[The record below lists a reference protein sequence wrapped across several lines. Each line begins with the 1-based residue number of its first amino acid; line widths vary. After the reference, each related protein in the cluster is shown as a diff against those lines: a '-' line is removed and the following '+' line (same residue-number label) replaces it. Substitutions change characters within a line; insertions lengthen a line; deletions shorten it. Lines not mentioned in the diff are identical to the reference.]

1 MPYRPEGTL
10 AAHVG
15 AMTNHEQ
22 PRSTNGRYDG
32 HTPTPPEVRLGRT
45 QPDDYAGPR
54 THRSYDAYRRA
65 ADGGPGV
72 FEALADATS
81 IFVWQEE

>member
-1 MPYRPEGTL
+1 MQCRAAEFL
-10 AAHVG
+10 AAHVS

-22 PRSTNGRYDG
+22 PRTKTGRFDG
-32 HTPTPPEVRLGRT
+32 RAPTKPEVRLGRT

-72 FEALADATS
+72 FDALADATS
-81 IFVWQEE
+81 IFVWQDA